1 MRRAS
6 YEKDGTYEPPV
17 ALKRRRVN
25 NPSSS
30 PTTAITRPRPT
41 QPRRESNQAVVSATP
56 TTTVVPT
63 PTPTP
68 SGPSKSKADGT
79 VLQCPLTFT
88 LFNDAGMLRQAIQD
102 LSLFMR
108 LARARLRKLEQSP
121 DSALDLWGGAMAELE
136 QTEEGHVA

>member
-1 MRRAS
+1 MTNA
-6 YEKDGTYEPPV
+6 
-17 ALKRRRVN
+17 
-25 NPSSS
+25 SSS
-30 PTTAITRPRPT
+30 PTTAITRSRPT
-41 QPRRESNQAVVSATP
+41 QSRRDTSNQAVVSATP
-56 TTTVVPT
+56 TTNAA
-63 PTPTP
+63 PTP

-79 VLQCPLTFT
+79 VLQCPLNST

-136 QTEEGHVA
+136 HTEEGHIA

>member
-6 YEKDGTYEPPV
+6 YEKDETYEPPV
-17 ALKRRRVN
+17 AHKRRRVN

-30 PTTAITRPRPT
+30 PTTAISRPRT
-41 QPRRESNQAVVSATP
+41 SQPRRESNQAVVSATP
-56 TTTVVPT
+56 TTTVA
-63 PTPTP
+63 PTP

-79 VLQCPLTFT
+79 VLQCPLNST

-136 QTEEGHVA
+136 HNEEGHIA

>member
-6 YEKDGTYEPPV
+6 YEKDETYEPPV
-17 ALKRRRVN
+17 AHKRRRVN

-41 QPRRESNQAVVSATP
+41 QPRRESDQAVVSATP
-56 TTTVVPT
+56 TTTVV

-121 DSALDLWGGAMAELE
+121 DSALDLWGGAMTELE